1 MKYGCRNQEDEISLE
16 CTDLRRGVLKYMTV
30 DGDVK
35 HIKVSHM
42 DVFEFFK
49 TKKCKAIRD
58 NIVCEDTLNSLRN
71 SLNFSTLEH

>member
-35 HIKVSHM
+35 HINTWM
-42 DVFEFFK
+42 Y
-49 TKKCKAIRD
+49 
-58 NIVCEDTLNSLRN
+58 LNFLKLRN
-71 SLNFSTLEH
+71 VKLLGTI